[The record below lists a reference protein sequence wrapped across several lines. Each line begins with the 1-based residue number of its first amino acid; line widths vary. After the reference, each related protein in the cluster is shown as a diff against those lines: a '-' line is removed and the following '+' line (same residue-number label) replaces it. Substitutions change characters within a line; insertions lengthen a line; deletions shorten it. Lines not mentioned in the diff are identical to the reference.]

1 MLRLA
6 LQEALQGDLRLEAH
20 LGLHTD
26 IHQDTAILVPLA
38 DAVQIT
44 SAALIVDDEWRDLV
58 PEAFLE
64 HQQASNATIAIFKR
78 TDALEADMEIQNLM
92 EADIFLRF
100 VLLEQLIDGSS
111 LSIDCIAV
119 ENELAETWL
128 DRRELDF
135 LIYNE
140 PESYVELI
148 LTGRMEEY
156 LNTVRE
162 GQKF

>member
-1 MLRLA
+1 MHFHHCRF
-6 LQEALQGDLRLEAH
+6 DF
-20 LGLHTD
+20 
-26 IHQDTAILVPLA
+26 DTNRVV
-38 DAVQIT
+38 AV
-44 SAALIVDDEWRDLV
+44 LY
-58 PEAFLE
+58 
-64 HQQASNATIAIFKR
+64 
-78 TDALEADMEIQNLM
+78 
-92 EADIFLRF
+92 
-100 VLLEQLIDGSS
+100 DGSI

-162 GQKF
+162 GQSF

>member
-1 MLRLA
+1 MMYFHYCRFNF
-6 LQEALQGDLRLEAH
+6 
-20 LGLHTD
+20 
-26 IHQDTAILVPLA
+26 DTNRVE
-38 DAVQIT
+38 
-44 SAALIVDDEWRDLV
+44 AAL
-58 PEAFLE
+58 
-64 HQQASNATIAIFKR
+64 S
-78 TDALEADMEIQNLM
+78 
-92 EADIFLRF
+92 
-100 VLLEQLIDGSS
+100 DGSK
-111 LSIDCIAV
+111 LSIDCIVV

>member
-1 MLRLA
+1 MFFYNCHF
-6 LQEALQGDLRLEAH
+6 DF
-20 LGLHTD
+20 
-26 IHQDTAILVPLA
+26 DTTRVEAIL
-38 DAVQIT
+38 
-44 SAALIVDDEWRDLV
+44 S
-58 PEAFLE
+58 
-64 HQQASNATIAIFKR
+64 
-78 TDALEADMEIQNLM
+78 
-92 EADIFLRF
+92 
-100 VLLEQLIDGSS
+100 DGSR

-162 GQKF
+162 GQAF

>member
-1 MLRLA
+1 MTYFKNCYFDVDTNRVEVML
-6 LQEALQGDLRLEAH
+6 
-20 LGLHTD
+20 
-26 IHQDTAILVPLA
+26 
-38 DAVQIT
+38 
-44 SAALIVDDEWRDLV
+44 
-58 PEAFLE
+58 F
-64 HQQASNATIAIFKR
+64 
-78 TDALEADMEIQNLM
+78 
-92 EADIFLRF
+92 
-100 VLLEQLIDGSS
+100 DGSR
-111 LSIDCIAV
+111 LSIDCIAI

>member
-1 MLRLA
+1 MMFFCKCRF
-6 LQEALQGDLRLEAH
+6 DF
-20 LGLHTD
+20 
-26 IHQDTAILVPLA
+26 DTNRVETIL
-38 DAVQIT
+38 
-44 SAALIVDDEWRDLV
+44 S
-58 PEAFLE
+58 
-64 HQQASNATIAIFKR
+64 
-78 TDALEADMEIQNLM
+78 
-92 EADIFLRF
+92 
-100 VLLEQLIDGSS
+100 DGSR

-119 ENELAETWL
+119 ENELGETWL

>member
-1 MLRLA
+1 MCFRNCRF
-6 LQEALQGDLRLEAH
+6 DF
-20 LGLHTD
+20 
-26 IHQDTAILVPLA
+26 DTNRVV
-38 DAVQIT
+38 AVL
-44 SAALIVDDEWRDLV
+44 S
-58 PEAFLE
+58 
-64 HQQASNATIAIFKR
+64 
-78 TDALEADMEIQNLM
+78 
-92 EADIFLRF
+92 
-100 VLLEQLIDGSS
+100 DGSI

-140 PESYVELI
+140 PESYVEFI

>member
-1 MLRLA
+1 MFFYKCRFDFDTNLV
-6 LQEALQGDLRLEAH
+6 EA
-20 LGLHTD
+20 
-26 IHQDTAILVPLA
+26 
-38 DAVQIT
+38 
-44 SAALIVDDEWRDLV
+44 
-58 PEAFLE
+58 
-64 HQQASNATIAIFKR
+64 
-78 TDALEADMEIQNLM
+78 
-92 EADIFLRF
+92 
-100 VLLEQLIDGSS
+100 VLSDGSR

-148 LTGRMEEY
+148 LTGRLEEY

>member
-1 MLRLA
+1 MFFYTCRFDFDTNRV
-6 LQEALQGDLRLEAH
+6 EATL
-20 LGLHTD
+20 
-26 IHQDTAILVPLA
+26 
-38 DAVQIT
+38 
-44 SAALIVDDEWRDLV
+44 S
-58 PEAFLE
+58 
-64 HQQASNATIAIFKR
+64 
-78 TDALEADMEIQNLM
+78 
-92 EADIFLRF
+92 
-100 VLLEQLIDGSS
+100 DGSR

-128 DRRELDF
+128 DRRELDL

-140 PESYVELI
+140 PESYAELI

>member
-1 MLRLA
+1 MFFYKCYF
-6 LQEALQGDLRLEAH
+6 DF
-20 LGLHTD
+20 
-26 IHQDTAILVPLA
+26 DTNRVEAIL
-38 DAVQIT
+38 
-44 SAALIVDDEWRDLV
+44 S
-58 PEAFLE
+58 
-64 HQQASNATIAIFKR
+64 
-78 TDALEADMEIQNLM
+78 
-92 EADIFLRF
+92 
-100 VLLEQLIDGSS
+100 DGSR

-148 LTGRMEEY
+148 LTGRMDEY

>member
-1 MLRLA
+1 MFFHKCRF
-6 LQEALQGDLRLEAH
+6 DF
-20 LGLHTD
+20 D
-26 IHQDTAILVPLA
+26 INRVEAIL
-38 DAVQIT
+38 
-44 SAALIVDDEWRDLV
+44 S
-58 PEAFLE
+58 
-64 HQQASNATIAIFKR
+64 
-78 TDALEADMEIQNLM
+78 
-92 EADIFLRF
+92 
-100 VLLEQLIDGSS
+100 DGSF
-111 LSIDCIAV
+111 LYIDCIAV

>member
-1 MLRLA
+1 MYLRNCRF
-6 LQEALQGDLRLEAH
+6 DF
-20 LGLHTD
+20 
-26 IHQDTAILVPLA
+26 DTNRIEV
-38 DAVQIT
+38 I
-44 SAALIVDDEWRDLV
+44 
-58 PEAFLE
+58 
-64 HQQASNATIAIFKR
+64 
-78 TDALEADMEIQNLM
+78 
-92 EADIFLRF
+92 
-100 VLLEQLIDGSS
+100 LLEGSR

-148 LTGRMEEY
+148 LTGRMAEY

-162 GQKF
+162 ELKF

>member
-1 MLRLA
+1 MYFRNCRFDFDTNRVVAVL
-6 LQEALQGDLRLEAH
+6 
-20 LGLHTD
+20 TD
-26 IHQDTAILVPLA
+26 GNI
-38 DAVQIT
+38 
-44 SAALIVDDEWRDLV
+44 
-58 PEAFLE
+58 
-64 HQQASNATIAIFKR
+64 
-78 TDALEADMEIQNLM
+78 
-92 EADIFLRF
+92 
-100 VLLEQLIDGSS
+100 

-140 PESYVELI
+140 PGAYVELI

>member
-1 MLRLA
+1 MYFRNCCF
-6 LQEALQGDLRLEAH
+6 DF
-20 LGLHTD
+20 
-26 IHQDTAILVPLA
+26 DTNRVEAIL
-38 DAVQIT
+38 T
-44 SAALIVDDEWRDLV
+44 G
-58 PEAFLE
+58 
-64 HQQASNATIAIFKR
+64 
-78 TDALEADMEIQNLM
+78 
-92 EADIFLRF
+92 
-100 VLLEQLIDGSS
+100 GSR

-148 LTGRMEEY
+148 LTGRIEEY

>member
-1 MLRLA
+1 MFISKCRF
-6 LQEALQGDLRLEAH
+6 DFD
-20 LGLHTD
+20 TD
-26 IHQDTAILVPLA
+26 RVEAILP
-38 DAVQIT
+38 
-44 SAALIVDDEWRDLV
+44 
-58 PEAFLE
+58 
-64 HQQASNATIAIFKR
+64 
-78 TDALEADMEIQNLM
+78 
-92 EADIFLRF
+92 
-100 VLLEQLIDGSS
+100 DGSR

-128 DRRELDF
+128 DRREQDF

-162 GQKF
+162 GQTV

>member
-1 MLRLA
+1 MYFCNCHFDFDTNRV
-6 LQEALQGDLRLEAH
+6 EA
-20 LGLHTD
+20 
-26 IHQDTAILVPLA
+26 
-38 DAVQIT
+38 
-44 SAALIVDDEWRDLV
+44 
-58 PEAFLE
+58 
-64 HQQASNATIAIFKR
+64 
-78 TDALEADMEIQNLM
+78 
-92 EADIFLRF
+92 
-100 VLLEQLIDGSS
+100 VLSDGSR

-119 ENELAETWL
+119 ENELVETWL

-162 GQKF
+162 GQNI

>member
-1 MLRLA
+1 MYFHHCIF
-6 LQEALQGDLRLEAH
+6 DF
-20 LGLHTD
+20 
-26 IHQDTAILVPLA
+26 DTNRVEAIL
-38 DAVQIT
+38 
-44 SAALIVDDEWRDLV
+44 S
-58 PEAFLE
+58 
-64 HQQASNATIAIFKR
+64 
-78 TDALEADMEIQNLM
+78 
-92 EADIFLRF
+92 
-100 VLLEQLIDGSS
+100 DGSR

-128 DRRELDF
+128 NRRELDF

-148 LTGRMEEY
+148 LTDHIEEY

>member
-1 MLRLA
+1 MYFRNCRF
-6 LQEALQGDLRLEAH
+6 DF
-20 LGLHTD
+20 
-26 IHQDTAILVPLA
+26 DTNRVEAILY
-38 DAVQIT
+38 
-44 SAALIVDDEWRDLV
+44 
-58 PEAFLE
+58 
-64 HQQASNATIAIFKR
+64 
-78 TDALEADMEIQNLM
+78 
-92 EADIFLRF
+92 
-100 VLLEQLIDGSS
+100 DGSR

-156 LNTVRE
+156 LNTVRD

>member
-1 MLRLA
+1 MYFYNCRFNF
-6 LQEALQGDLRLEAH
+6 
-20 LGLHTD
+20 
-26 IHQDTAILVPLA
+26 DTNRVEAIL
-38 DAVQIT
+38 
-44 SAALIVDDEWRDLV
+44 S
-58 PEAFLE
+58 
-64 HQQASNATIAIFKR
+64 
-78 TDALEADMEIQNLM
+78 
-92 EADIFLRF
+92 
-100 VLLEQLIDGSS
+100 DGSR

-140 PESYVELI
+140 PESYLELI

-162 GQKF
+162 GQNY

>member
-1 MLRLA
+1 MYFRNCRF
-6 LQEALQGDLRLEAH
+6 DF
-20 LGLHTD
+20 
-26 IHQDTAILVPLA
+26 DTNRVV
-38 DAVQIT
+38 AVL
-44 SAALIVDDEWRDLV
+44 S
-58 PEAFLE
+58 
-64 HQQASNATIAIFKR
+64 
-78 TDALEADMEIQNLM
+78 
-92 EADIFLRF
+92 
-100 VLLEQLIDGSS
+100 DGSI

-162 GQKF
+162 GQSF

>member
-1 MLRLA
+1 MMYFHNCRF
-6 LQEALQGDLRLEAH
+6 DF
-20 LGLHTD
+20 
-26 IHQDTAILVPLA
+26 DTNRVEAIL
-38 DAVQIT
+38 
-44 SAALIVDDEWRDLV
+44 
-58 PEAFLE
+58 
-64 HQQASNATIAIFKR
+64 
-78 TDALEADMEIQNLM
+78 TDG
-92 EADIFLRF
+92 RR
-100 VLLEQLIDGSS
+100 

>member
-1 MLRLA
+1 MMFLYKCHF
-6 LQEALQGDLRLEAH
+6 DF
-20 LGLHTD
+20 
-26 IHQDTAILVPLA
+26 DTNRVEAILS
-38 DAVQIT
+38 D
-44 SAALIVDDEWRDLV
+44 
-58 PEAFLE
+58 
-64 HQQASNATIAIFKR
+64 SNRLF
-78 TDALEADMEIQNLM
+78 
-92 EADIFLRF
+92 
-100 VLLEQLIDGSS
+100 
-111 LSIDCIAV
+111 IDCIAV

-148 LTGRMEEY
+148 LNGRMEEY

>member
-1 MLRLA
+1 MYL
-6 LQEALQGDLRLEAH
+6 
-20 LGLHTD
+20 
-26 IHQDTAILVPLA
+26 
-38 DAVQIT
+38 
-44 SAALIVDDEWRDLV
+44 SSW
-58 PEAFLE
+58 
-64 HQQASNATIAIFKR
+64 S
-78 TDALEADMEIQNLM
+78 
-92 EADIFLRF
+92 
-100 VLLEQLIDGSS
+100 DGSH

-140 PESYVELI
+140 PESYIELI

-162 GQKF
+162 GQEF

>member
-1 MLRLA
+1 MYFRNCRF
-6 LQEALQGDLRLEAH
+6 DF
-20 LGLHTD
+20 
-26 IHQDTAILVPLA
+26 DTNRVEAIL
-38 DAVQIT
+38 
-44 SAALIVDDEWRDLV
+44 S
-58 PEAFLE
+58 
-64 HQQASNATIAIFKR
+64 
-78 TDALEADMEIQNLM
+78 
-92 EADIFLRF
+92 
-100 VLLEQLIDGSS
+100 DGRY

-119 ENELAETWL
+119 ENELADTWL

-156 LNTVRE
+156 LDTVRE

>member
-1 MLRLA
+1 MYFRNCRF
-6 LQEALQGDLRLEAH
+6 DF
-20 LGLHTD
+20 
-26 IHQDTAILVPLA
+26 DTNRVAAIL
-38 DAVQIT
+38 
-44 SAALIVDDEWRDLV
+44 S
-58 PEAFLE
+58 
-64 HQQASNATIAIFKR
+64 
-78 TDALEADMEIQNLM
+78 
-92 EADIFLRF
+92 
-100 VLLEQLIDGSS
+100 DGSR

-156 LNTVRE
+156 LNTVRN
-162 GQKF
+162 GQKFYIISLAQTIKQT

>member
-1 MLRLA
+1 MFFYTCRFDFDTNRV
-6 LQEALQGDLRLEAH
+6 EATLSD
-20 LGLHTD
+20 
-26 IHQDTAILVPLA
+26 
-38 DAVQIT
+38 
-44 SAALIVDDEWRDLV
+44 
-58 PEAFLE
+58 
-64 HQQASNATIAIFKR
+64 
-78 TDALEADMEIQNLM
+78 
-92 EADIFLRF
+92 
-100 VLLEQLIDGSS
+100 SS
-111 LSIDCIAV
+111 RLSIDCIAV